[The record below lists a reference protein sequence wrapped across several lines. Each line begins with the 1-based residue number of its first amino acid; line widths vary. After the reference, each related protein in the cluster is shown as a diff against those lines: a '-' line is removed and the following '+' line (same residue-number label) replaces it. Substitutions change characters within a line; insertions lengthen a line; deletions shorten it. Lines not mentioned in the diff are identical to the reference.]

1 MRVNDGNIG
10 GVRKS
15 KLVKRQGNGRPGEEK
30 ERKGRGGAV
39 VCSPSGLVCLVSLV
53 LVSLD
58 SSGYLLLLLGPM
70 AVCSWTVYPDRQPQ
84 SGRGRGWFIQSG
96 ALVLSGWMLHVDP
109 WRQVWGGFEGGSRV

>member
-15 KLVKRQGNGRPGEEK
+15 KLVRGKAMAGQGK
-30 ERKGRGGAV
+30 RKGRGGAV
-39 VCSPSGLVCLVSLV
+39 VCSPCSLVCLVSLL

-70 AVCSWTVYPDRQPQ
+70 AVCSWTVDRDRQHQ
-84 SGRGRGWFIQSG
+84 SERGRGWFIQSG